1 MQPLLLFKILHKFHL
16 MFMNILEAE
25 MSPPHILSHQNT
37 PEFPVRS
44 DIVDRTALIKISQRD
59 LSVFFIHPHRCDR
72 GRNLLHQCQILFQ
85 IPLIGTIDHI
95 F

>member
-1 MQPLLLFKILHKFHL
+1 
-16 MFMNILEAE
+16 MNILKRKCLRHTFFCIKTHRN
-25 MSPPHILSHQNT
+25 SLY
-37 PEFPVRS
+37 RS
-44 DIVDRTALIKISQRD
+44 NIVDRTALLKISERD

-85 IPLIGTIDHI
+85 IPLIGTVDHI